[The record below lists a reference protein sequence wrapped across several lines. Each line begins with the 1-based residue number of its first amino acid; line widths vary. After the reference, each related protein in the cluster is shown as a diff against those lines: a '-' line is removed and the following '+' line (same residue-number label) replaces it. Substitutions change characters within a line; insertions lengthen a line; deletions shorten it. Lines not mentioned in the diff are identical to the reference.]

1 MIYVSYSEYFNIAI
15 LKSKTEI
22 NNNWIKPDSQ
32 ILNNYLYNFKGIYNQ
47 QLLKDI
53 DKIRKYFSLKILI
66 NNDNSSINNETKKIL
81 QIELEKMTSVNFSLI
96 NNIFVTK
103 TIRFGNQIIALN
115 NLIYYCEILGI
126 KSIFLNSDINWF
138 IKDDIRT
145 NKINIS
151 IIPSKKINCNSN
163 STFCVNLIKFFYPII
178 IKPKR
183 RTIILKEEIKKNL
196 PKIIVNKEDLY
207 IYIRS
212 GDSFKPFGN
221 GYAPAPYCFYK
232 KVISNFNFSD
242 IIIISEDKESP
253 ITKRL
258 LSDYPKIKHQ
268 LNSIEIDIATLINA
282 YNLINSFSS
291 FSQAAIAFN
300 DNLNNLFEYE
310 IYRLESAIVH
320 LHYDID
326 KLDKEFTI
334 YRMKPSENYLIKMY
348 DWKNSDEQRK
358 LLFEEQCKYEIRKT
372 KYTKTIFD

>member
-1 MIYVSYSEYFNIAI
+1 M
-15 LKSKTEI
+15 
-22 NNNWIKPDSQ
+22 
-32 ILNNYLYNFKGIYNQ
+32 NNYLYNFKGIYNE

-53 DKIRKYFSLKILI
+53 HKIRKYFSLKILI
-66 NNDNSSINNETKKIL
+66 NSKNSSVNNKTIEKL
-81 QIELEKMTSVNFSLI
+81 QFEIERMARINFSLI
-96 NNIFVTK
+96 NNIFIIK

-126 KSIFLNSDINWF
+126 KNIYLNSDINWF
-138 IKDDIRT
+138 IKDDINT

-151 IIPSKKINCNSN
+151 VIPSKKINCSSI
-163 STFCVNLIKFFYPII
+163 STFCVKLVKFFYPII

-196 PKIIVNKEDLY
+196 PKIITNNEDLY

-221 GYAPAPYCFYK
+221 GYTPVPYCFYQ
-232 KVISNFNFSD
+232 KVISNFKFHD
-242 IIIISEDKESP
+242 IIIISEDKKSP
-253 ITKRL
+253 ITKKL

-268 LNSIEIDIATLINA
+268 INSIEIDIATLINA

-300 DNLNNLFEYE
+300 DNLKNLFEYE
-310 IYRLESAIVH
+310 IYRLESAIIH

-334 YRMKPSENYLIKMY
+334 YRMKPSEDYIIKMY
-348 DWKNSDEQRK
+348 DWKNSDVQRK
-358 LLFEEQCKYEIRKT
+358 LLFEEKCKYEIRKT
-372 KYTKTIFD
+372 KYTKTTQTIFS